1 MCKVLCLNHIV
12 SYYPYGEML
21 APSFHKDFYL
31 RREVV
36 LVKHFGNICEIK
48 GSAVPMVDVVTGG
61 SPC

>member
-31 RREVV
+31 EVSGW
-36 LVKHFGNICEIK
+36 LKISLFLIADILLMSGECL
-48 GSAVPMVDVVTGG
+48 
-61 SPC
+61 

>member
-31 RREVV
+31 EVKRV
-36 LVKHFGNICEIK
+36 CLVFCIKKGGGFGE
-48 GSAVPMVDVVTGG
+48 TFW
-61 SPC
+61 